1 MILLEL
7 WIIKMG
13 LLKGR
18 GLVLLL
24 SFVLFSILSFV
35 WFVFFVCWG
44 CCFVLGMEWMR

>member
-1 MILLEL
+1 
-7 WIIKMG
+7 MG

-24 SFVLFSILSFV
+24 SLVLFSILSFA
-35 WFVFFVCWG
+35 WFVFFCLLG